1 MNNIERVTG
10 RKINIEVI
18 DTINAIDRMGKNKA
32 AAADELLDI
41 IFQVK
46 EWKKMGNILK
56 HKEQLRKNWKTE
68 TFTSEID
75 HKME

>member
-56 HKEQLRKNWKTE
+56 HKEQLRKN
-68 TFTSEID
+68 
-75 HKME
+75 